1 MSSSEVAEASADRAG
16 QLQAFLDEHIPLTR
30 AMQLRVVSLD
40 ETGLRLDAP
49 LAPNV
54 NDKGTAFGGSLA
66 SLLTLAGWGLLWSR
80 CRKAGWACDIVI
92 HRGEI
97 RYRRPVN
104 GVLRAHCPP
113 PAAAAWQTFER
124 ELRDTGLARIAL
136 QPVVLDAD
144 GGQAVRFACQYVAF
158 DKESS

>member
-1 MSSSEVAEASADRAG
+1 MSPSQAAEEHRDWAG
-16 QLQAFLDEHIPLTR
+16 QLQAFLDENIPLTH
-30 AMQLRVVSLD
+30 AMQLRVHSLD
-40 ETGLRLDAP
+40 EAGLRLEAP

-66 SLLTLAGWGLLWSR
+66 SLLTLAGWGLLWAR
-80 CRKAGWACDIVI
+80 CRQAGWACDIVI

-97 RYRRPVN
+97 RYRRPVT

-113 PAAAAWQTFER
+113 PAPAAWQAFER
-124 ELRDTGLARIAL
+124 ELKDTGLARIAL

-144 GGQAVRFACQYVAF
+144 DAQAVRFACQYVAF